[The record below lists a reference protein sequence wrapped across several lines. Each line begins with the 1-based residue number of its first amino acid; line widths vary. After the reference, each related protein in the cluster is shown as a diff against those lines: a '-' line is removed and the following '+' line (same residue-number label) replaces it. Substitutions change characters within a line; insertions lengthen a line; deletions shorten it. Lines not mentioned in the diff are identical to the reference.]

1 MHLGSRDCCILLVFV
16 VYLVS
21 VASHDEIEFSK
32 VGAGDQAARIADLM
46 YEILVNRNEQSV

>member
-1 MHLGSRDCCILLVFV
+1 MLYFAGLCCILVP
-16 VYLVS
+16 
-21 VASHDEIEFSK
+21 VASHGEVEFSK